1 MDWKLY
7 IKFTRVMT
15 FLLALLDNNDEI
27 ITYIDDILIQV
38 DAKTQMFDQLRN
50 FYETLSK
57 SKLKAAPNERYFF
70 LSAVIFLAHI
80 NTKN

>member
-50 FYETLSK
+50 FYETFK
-57 SKLKAAPNERYFF
+57 Q
-70 LSAVIFLAHI
+70 I
-80 NTKN
+80 